1 MPSDEARAIR
11 QLKVIA
17 DVQQK
22 FVCEAPAREVF
33 DRILESLLDL
43 AGSEYGF
50 IGEVLLDEQGA
61 RFLKTHAIT
70 NIAWSDETQALYE
83 ENVERGLV
91 FTNLA
96 TLFGRVIES
105 GEALISN
112 SPYTDSRRGGLP
124 PGHPP
129 LNAFLGVPLYAG
141 EEFVGMAG
149 VSNRAGG
156 YDEELIEFIQPLL
169 VTCGQLIKAYR
180 TEGQRRDAMA
190 ALVEAKDAA
199 EGANR
204 AKSNF
209 LTNMSH
215 ELRTPLTAILGFGS
229 ILQSAHPED
238 SEAVETI
245 IRNGE
250 HLLGLLDDML
260 DLAKVESG
268 RMELDLAPTDL
279 AQLLDD
285 VVRLYS
291 ARASSVGLRLVAV
304 VDGGLPALIHSD
316 GLRIR
321 QVLSNLIANAIK
333 FTQQGVIEVR
343 ARRDG
348 NQLAITVSDT
358 GVGIEPK
365 HLERIFDAFTQADSS
380 TTRLYGGTGLGLSI
394 SRSLAELLGGELT
407 VESEPGRG
415 SRFTLWLPATE
426 IRPIESVS
434 AGSEDGAEAALPR
447 GKRVLLAED
456 GADNRRLL
464 TLLLK
469 REGLD
474 VITVEDGAQACD
486 AVEQADA
493 AGEPYDAILMDVQMP
508 VLDGHE
514 ATRRLR
520 EAGQTL
526 PIVAVTAHARNEDRD
541 AAYAAGCDGFVTK
554 PIDIDQLR
562 SILREVLTR

>member
-1 MPSDEARAIR
+1 MPSDESRAIR

-22 FVCEAPAREVF
+22 FVCEARAREVF

-50 IGEVLLDEQGA
+50 IGEVLEDDRGV

-112 SPYTDSRRGGLP
+112 SPYTDPRRGGLP

-141 EEFVGMAG
+141 DEFVGMAG
-149 VSNRAGG
+149 VSNRVGG
-156 YDEELIEFIQPLL
+156 YDEALIEFIQPLL

-199 EGANR
+199 ESANR

-209 LTNMSH
+209 LTNMGH

-229 ILQSAHPED
+229 ILQDAHPED
-238 SEAVETI
+238 SEAVDTI

-268 RMELDLAPTDL
+268 RIELDLAPCDL

-291 ARASSVGLRLVAV
+291 ARASSAGLRLVAV

-333 FTQQGVIEVR
+333 FTRRGVIEVR
-343 ARRDG
+343 ARREG

-358 GVGIEPK
+358 GVGIDPK

-394 SRSLAELLGGELT
+394 SRSLAELLGGGLT

-415 SRFTLWLPATE
+415 SRFTFWLPDTE
-426 IRPIESVS
+426 IRPIESLS
-434 AGSEDGAEAALPR
+434 AESEDRTEAALPR

-486 AVEQADA
+486 AVQQADA